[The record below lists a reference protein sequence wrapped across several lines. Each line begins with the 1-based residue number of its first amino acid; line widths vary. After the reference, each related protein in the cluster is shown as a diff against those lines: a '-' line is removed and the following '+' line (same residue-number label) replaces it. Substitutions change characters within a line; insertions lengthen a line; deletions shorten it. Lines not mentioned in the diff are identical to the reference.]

1 MCHNDFSNSDS
12 RQEALDDFVTNLAAN
27 NAAVELLGMVQNRM
41 NKFYNH
47 KMLYDLAASAKLF
60 ELRCILFVGVH
71 QGLGFVCVQSLQ
83 ILRNSMSAN
92 ICIHI

>member
-1 MCHNDFSNSDS
+1 MVWQFSDAKK
-12 RQEALDDFVTNLAAN
+12 ETHDDFVTNLAAN
-27 NAAVELLGMVQNRM
+27 NAAVELLGMAKNRM

-47 KMLYDLAASAKLF
+47 KMLYNLGASAELF

-71 QGLGFVCVQSLQ
+71 QGLGFVCVQSWQ